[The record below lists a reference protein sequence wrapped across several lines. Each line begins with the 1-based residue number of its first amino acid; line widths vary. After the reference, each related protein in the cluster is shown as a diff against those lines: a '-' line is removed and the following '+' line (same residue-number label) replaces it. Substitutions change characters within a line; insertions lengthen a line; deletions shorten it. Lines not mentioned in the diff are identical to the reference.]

1 MKPENKIIEAIKFYY
16 DIKLNGV
23 DEDGPIEDIVDK
35 LNDNGVVIEKVFDT
49 FIKISSVLGIV
60 ALIAFYNKH
69 KKIFTAMG
77 ISIAVLSIFIQKLLV
92 MDNTIVDLYKT
103 NSREQYIDNV
113 TDMFRNAIL
122 NNGSP
127 EDPEYDAADNTD
139 KIN

>member
-1 MKPENKIIEAIKFYY
+1 MKPTKEIIKAIKFYY
-16 DIKLNGV
+16 DIKSNGV
-23 DEDGPIEDIVDK
+23 NEDEPIEDTLDK
-35 LNDNGVVIEKVFDT
+35 LNDNGVIIEQVFDT

-92 MDNTIVDLYKT
+92 MDNTIIDLYKT

-113 TDMFRNAIL
+113 ADMFKNAIL

-127 EDPEYDAADNTD
+127 EDLEYDAVDNTD